1 MQDEHQQKTEKV
13 VNMAPKLAQLGG
25 HLGPKVGGKS
35 VSRCTQQTHKKW
47 VEKSDAVLCS
57 AMQKWGVLYFN

>member
-13 VNMAPKLAQLGG
+13 VNMAPKLAQHGG
-25 HLGPKVGGKS
+25 HLGPKVDGKS
-35 VSRCTQQTHKKW
+35 VPRCTQQTHKKW

-57 AMQKWGVLYFN
+57 AMQKWGGPLN